1 MELFCSWR
9 LNRSSHA
16 SLINVTGWLSFYKYL
31 CVVFSLHLEWFNAY
45 TVDRI
50 RYTVLPEIE
59 INLALWNFKKLLTLW
74 NVDHVLNLLQ
84 KLCVHYGL
92 SVIYVWIAHVGPQ
105 LNVLLWHNF
114 HRSRDDAPENNPRR
128 LRPGKVSP
136 RLSVPNHI
144 QRPPYVNSRQQR
156 PGMNN
161 GPEIHDEKGIECMR
175 ASGKLAAQVL
185 KFAGTL
191 VKVMSCCYKSLILS
205 ISKLLFPLDK
215 PHSFYSF

>member
-1 MELFCSWR
+1 MKLQKATDLMECGPCHKSV
-9 LNRSSHA
+9 A
-16 SLINVTGWLSFYKYL
+16 KIM
-31 CVVFSLHLEWFNAY
+31 C
-45 TVDRI
+45 
-50 RYTVLPEIE
+50 
-59 INLALWNFKKLLTLW
+59 TLW
-74 NVDHVLNLLQ
+74 PKCHLCLNCTCGSTIKCITFFECQ
-84 KLCVHYGL
+84 
-92 SVIYVWIAHVGPQ
+92 
-105 LNVLLWHNF
+105 NVLLWHNF
-114 HRSRDDAPENNPRR
+114 HRSRDNAPENNSRH